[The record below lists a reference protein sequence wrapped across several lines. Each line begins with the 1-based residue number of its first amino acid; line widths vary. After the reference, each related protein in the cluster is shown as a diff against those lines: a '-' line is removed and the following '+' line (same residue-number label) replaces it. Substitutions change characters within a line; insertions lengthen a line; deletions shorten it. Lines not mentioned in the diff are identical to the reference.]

1 MPSIFWEAILP
12 KKPVVDEAK
21 LRKVVAEMQAL
32 SFDIVQDIAEYPVQ
46 RQGVRYI
53 RTGHLGRTWV
63 ARGPLGVY
71 EEAGALISQVGN
83 KTEYA
88 STVQGFKT
96 KSPQQKAVF
105 ATYGWKSVEEVAKRQ
120 WAKHKPMIE
129 RALEG
134 K

>member
-1 MPSIFWEAILP
+1 MPSILWEAILP
-12 KKPVVDEAK
+12 KKPVIDEAK
-21 LRKVVAEMQAL
+21 LRKVVAEMQSF
-32 SFDIVQDIAEYPVQ
+32 SFDTVQDIAEYPVQ
-46 RQGVRYI
+46 RPSVHYI
-53 RTGHLGRTWV
+53 RTGQLGRTWV

-83 KTEYA
+83 KTEYTA
-88 STVQGFKT
+88 TVQGFKS

-105 ATYGWKSVEEVAKRQ
+105 ASYGWKSVEEVAKRQ